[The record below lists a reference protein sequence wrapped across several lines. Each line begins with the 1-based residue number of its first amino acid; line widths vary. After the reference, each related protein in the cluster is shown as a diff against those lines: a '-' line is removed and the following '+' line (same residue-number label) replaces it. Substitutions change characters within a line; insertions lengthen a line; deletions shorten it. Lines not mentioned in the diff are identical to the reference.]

1 MSLFNR
7 GDKKTPEEK
16 YQELYNTNQGNIEN
30 ADYVVRLDVAV
41 GQYGNDDVVAGAMM
55 GETGKLIAMSKYGD
69 TKWKN
74 TTMAMKH
81 DGVIIHYTGEIV
93 LYSDM
98 REIRISS
105 LDKSLYGYKQ
115 LIFVTNNGNYIFKG
129 DAVFID
135 VITNL
140 IVVSRDR
147 YNGWI
152 SDGLISAGENLSDD
166 EWTKLINGEPLKRK
180 NTNNNNEGNSDLDRL
195 LRAGE
200 LHERGLLSDEEFEDI
215 KNKLLNKNNTESDI
229 NEVESP
235 GMFCPS
241 CGVEIKEEYKFC
253 INCGHELK

>member
-1 MSLFNR
+1 MGLFNR
-7 GDKKTPEEK
+7 DKRTPEEK
-16 YQELYNTNQGNIEN
+16 YQDLYNTNLSNIEN

-69 TKWKN
+69 TKWKT

-81 DGVIIHYTGEIV
+81 DGVIIHYSGEIV

-105 LDKSLYGYKQ
+105 LDKSLYGLKQ
-115 LIFVTNNGNYIFKG
+115 LIFVTNQGNYIFKG

-152 SDGLISAGENLSDD
+152 SDGLITAGENLSDD
-166 EWTKLINGEPLKRK
+166 EWNKLVNGESLKRK
-180 NTNNNNEGNSDLDRL
+180 NTNNNNSSDLDRL

-215 KNKLLNKNNTESDI
+215 KNKLLNKDNDDSSI
-229 NEVESP
+229 NEVESQ
-235 GMFCPS
+235 GSFCPS
-241 CGVEIKEEYKFC
+241 CGAEIKEEYTFC
-253 INCGHELK
+253 INCGYKLK